1 MRTPDTDQSA
11 WQCTAVRC
19 GRLALTGCGITLLLL
34 LLFWS
39 ATILAV
45 IFIF

>member
-1 MRTPDTDQSA
+1 MHTPDTGQPA
-11 WQCTAVRC
+11 WQCTVCRC
-19 GRLALTGCGITLLLL
+19 GRVALTGCGITLL